1 MNTARFAL
9 LPREGLFCKNG
20 RGWYTSDV
28 GRSHSH
34 EWPPPSTVL
43 GALRAA
49 WGQTLLARRG
59 AGASLDWEWETRD
72 IAVRKLLT
80 LWRPMGE
87 ASFGPDSRLWPVP
100 ADVLRVQGE
109 SQRLLPRPLSSD
121 VGTLGS
127 RDDEALDGLWVPSL
141 PKAKPETGPSF
152 WTDAMM
158 RQWLRGEPPKG
169 PAAPDPV
176 RRNDIHVTLNSKS
189 QTAEPGMLYQSEVLE
204 TLGSRSDDAL
214 PVGEWALGVE
224 CSVPDAAKAF
234 PSGLLGL
241 GGKRRLTSTEPVTA
255 SLFAPPPDLP
265 ASSPGL
271 RLILAT
277 PAFFQRGWLPD
288 GLVCESHEG
297 RPAWVGTLPGVDG
310 EVVLRA
316 AMVPRPLELSTWDM
330 VARAPRATRRLVPAG
345 ATYFFEK
352 RDGSGFTSLEKL
364 WLAAWGTPPEAGPH
378 EGLGLVL
385 PGHWNPREVRT

>member
-34 EWPPPSTVL
+34 DWPPPSTVL

-59 AGASLDWEWETRD
+59 PGAPLDWERETQG
-72 IAVRKLLT
+72 IAIRKLLT
-80 LWRPMGE
+80 LWRPVGE
-87 ASFGPDSRLWPVP
+87 SSFGPESRLWPVP
-100 ADVLRVQGE
+100 ADVLWGKE
-109 SQRLLPRPLSSD
+109 KSQRLLPRPLSVD

-127 RDDEALDGLWVPSL
+127 KDDELLEGLWVPSL
-141 PKAKPETGPSF
+141 PKAKPDVAPSF
-152 WTDAMM
+152 WTDEMM
-158 RQWLRGEPPKG
+158 RRWLRGE
-169 PAAPDPV
+169 APGSPLAPEPV
-176 RRNDIHVTLNSKS
+176 RRNDIHVTLNVKS

-204 TLGSRSDDAL
+204 TLGSESDAH

-224 CSVPDAAKAF
+224 CVVPDAAKAF

-241 GGKRRLTSTEPVTA
+241 GGKRRLTSTEPVTP

-265 ASSPGL
+265 ACSPGL

-277 PAFFQRGWLPD
+277 PAYFKEGWLPD
-288 GLVCESHEG
+288 GLTRGETRDG
-297 RPAWVGTLPGVDG
+297 QPAWVGTLPGVDG
-310 EVVLRA
+310 KVVLRA

-330 VARAPRATRRLVPAG
+330 VARAPRATRRLVPSG

-352 RDGSGFTSLEKL
+352 WDESGFTSLEKL
-364 WLAAWGTPPEAGPH
+364 WLAAWGASPEAGPH

-385 PGHWNPREVRT
+385 PGHWNPREAHT